1 MLRNDSAEGKALHS
15 FSGSGQGWK
24 GGMGYRGVEGFR
36 NRQTIDVNNIMD
48 IELEPRQ

>member
-1 MLRNDSAEGKALHS
+1 MIMLRNDSGEGSALHS
-15 FSGSGQGWK
+15 SSREWSDEEGL
-24 GGMGYRGVEGFR
+24 GGLC